1 MDHPSIVREE
11 KLFPEEFIFY
21 YEKYLDMKKRAEIII
36 SGRVQKAGFRNFI
49 DELAFD
55 MYLTGY
61 VKNLSDG
68 TVQVICEGEEEPLRE
83 FVRKINIDQY
93 PIRVEHVDVTYT
105 EPTLEY
111 KTFEIIRVKENF
123 VTATYE
129 RMDTAVRYMRLL
141 NLNLGNKIDG
151 LGEKIDELGEKID
164 RNNTA
169 IHEMNSSL
177 GEKIDRSRTEI
188 SSEIRIS
195 RDNFRS
201 HLDERVS
208 ILEREFSQIK
218 AKFRP

>member
-1 MDHPSIVREE
+1 
-11 KLFPEEFIFY
+11 
-21 YEKYLDMKKRAEIII
+21 MKKRAEIII

-177 GEKIDRSRTEI
+177 GEKIDRLGEKIDRNNTAIHEMNSSLGEKIDRSRTEI